1 MADEPR
7 DLAQPKSGV
16 PTSISLSPSTS
27 LDLSYL
33 SEHERKALLTDY
45 TKGMLDISHKAS
57 ELHVDV
63 GTLRSTLDTLAGTTK
78 KVTEDGNSVT
88 VSHTQTTAIG
98 RTEINMG
105 NTDAARSGKLTKSQT
120 GQRDWTPIYVIAGLV
135 ALVFI
140 AIAFNS

>member
-1 MADEPR
+1 MTDESR
-7 DLAQPKSGV
+7 DLTEKKPGV

-33 SEHERKALLTDY
+33 SEHERKALLTEY
-45 TKGMLDISHKAS
+45 TKGMLDISRKAS

-63 GTLRSTLDTLAGTTK
+63 GTLRNTLDTLAGTTK
-78 KVTEDGNSVT
+78 KVAEDGNSVT
-88 VSHTQTTAIG
+88 VTHTQTTGIG
-98 RTEINMG
+98 RTEISMG

>member
-1 MADEPR
+1 MTDESRNLPE
-7 DLAQPKSGV
+7 AKTAV
-16 PTSISLSPSTS
+16 PSTISLSPSTS

-33 SEHERKALLTDY
+33 SESERKALLTDY
-45 TKGMLDISHKAS
+45 TKGMLDISRKAS

-63 GTLRSTLDTLAGTTK
+63 GTLRNTLDTLAGTTK
-78 KVTEDGNSVT
+78 KVAEDGNAVT
-88 VSHTQTTAIG
+88 ITHTQNTGIG
-98 RTEINMG
+98 RTEISMG
-105 NTDAARSGKLTKSQT
+105 NTDAARSGKLTKSQA